1 MLKIIYS
8 QLLDPTDHFFLLE
21 DVTYNLFSYIPDPT
35 WTGCT
40 FTTSSDSSQI
50 ACTALRFTPV
60 AVEIFLIDRGTSFL
74 RFMYVITSSVGVD
87 IDVSIIIVILR
98 LMFVYQCKILFYL
111 FKLRD
116 NTNTGVVWYR
126 IKLISGDGFPKTVQN
141 WTFWKYSAEI
151 LIIFEKYF
159 DCFSFFL
166 KIL

>member
-8 QLLDPTDHFFLLE
+8 QLLDPADHFFLLE
-21 DVTYNLFSYIPDPT
+21 DVIYNLFSYIPDPT

-74 RFMYVITSSVGVD
+74 MFMYVITSSVGVD
-87 IDVSIIIVILR
+87 IDVSIIILILR
-98 LMFVYQCKILFYL
+98 LMFVYQCEILFYL

-116 NTNTGVVWYR
+116 NTNTGVPMVSYKINIR
-126 IKLISGDGFPKTVQN
+126 GHFLKTITKMRFSKLI
-141 WTFWKYSAEI
+141 
-151 LIIFEKYF
+151 
-159 DCFSFFL
+159 
-166 KIL
+166 